1 MNRYGVVR
9 GVTPYELVHKQPY
22 SGAIATFAEPVFGYY
37 RVGAKGTAKWRRA
50 LFLGK
55 VDGQDSYI
63 LYSGHQLVLTR
74 SIRRIDSDWK
84 NHLAFYSTFRCSS
97 WEYKS
102 GFGGRVVPTKI
113 KREALSVGFQLP
125 QGEIEPSSFHDA
137 EGEEVREKAREELR
151 EESERIGM
159 GEHDERRELPAVE
172 DDAPPEVSFGAGVE
186 DMEDGFRALGDEVD
200 QHENPEHRELAPV
213 QQRHMFT
220 VEQANRVAMNAMAA
234 MGHFQ
239 YMSTIRHQ
247 SRGFI
252 RAGDDT
258 DGHDPAAAS
267 SRASNDVRAN
277 NEQEHGEGSGESESY
292 QSDDHLL
299 NPARDLSTRQGE
311 IETTIDDWRLQLN
324 VALAEEHWSDAD
336 EIQRTILMI
345 LDNIHNQG
353 MRDPQ
358 TRLRVFGRN
367 ADSFQRLAAQGDRHG
382 MSAATIVRS
391 RT

>member
-1 MNRYGVVR
+1 
-9 GVTPYELVHKQPY
+9 
-22 SGAIATFAEPVFGYY
+22 
-37 RVGAKGTAKWRRA
+37 
-50 LFLGK
+50 
-55 VDGQDSYI
+55 
-63 LYSGHQLVLTR
+63 
-74 SIRRIDSDWK
+74 
-84 NHLAFYSTFRCSS
+84 
-97 WEYKS
+97 
-102 GFGGRVVPTKI
+102 
-113 KREALSVGFQLP
+113 
-125 QGEIEPSSFHDA
+125 
-137 EGEEVREKAREELR
+137 
-151 EESERIGM
+151 
-159 GEHDERRELPAVE
+159 
-172 DDAPPEVSFGAGVE
+172 
-186 DMEDGFRALGDEVD
+186 
-200 QHENPEHRELAPV
+200 
-213 QQRHMFT
+213 
-220 VEQANRVAMNAMAA
+220 
-234 MGHFQ
+234 
-239 YMSTIRHQ
+239 MSTIRHQ

-367 ADSFQRLAAQGDRHG
+367 ADSFKD
-382 MSAATIVRS
+382 
-391 RT
+391 